1 MPGPRNLVEVHGTD
15 SIICRAMSWIGSER
29 GLHPSI
35 HHCQHEE
42 CYEAHT
48 PAPAMRQDIV
58 SFLEWKHT
66 MRNLSV
72 YECVPYARINPGPLI
87 HSAPQ
92 SSPTLSQLGHREQLT
107 KKEYSASHELQIQL
121 LRHHPPS
128 LQEAELSIGHIRIT
142 KGVKD

>member
-1 MPGPRNLVEVHGTD
+1 
-15 SIICRAMSWIGSER
+15 MSE
-29 GLHPSI
+29 
-35 HHCQHEE
+35 
-42 CYEAHT
+42 
-48 PAPAMRQDIV
+48 
-58 SFLEWKHT
+58 
-66 MRNLSV
+66 
-72 YECVPYARINPGPLI
+72 YECVPYARIDPRSVT

-92 SSPTLSQLGHREQLT
+92 SSLTLSQLGHREQLT